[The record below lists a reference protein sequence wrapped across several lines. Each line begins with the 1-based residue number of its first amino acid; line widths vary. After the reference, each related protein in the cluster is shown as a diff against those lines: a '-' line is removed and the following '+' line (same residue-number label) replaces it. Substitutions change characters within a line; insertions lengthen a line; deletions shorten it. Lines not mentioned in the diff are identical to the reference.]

1 MSQDISA
8 NSVSVQS
15 ETAKA
20 ASAQAPAKSATKRLY
35 SDEVHAELLELQ
47 TDIEL
52 LFKQLQGLS
61 NKQLS
66 QVGSAQ

>member
-1 MSQDISA
+1 MSQDIQVK
-8 NSVSVQS
+8 SVQVQS
-15 ETAKA
+15 EAPKA
-20 ASAQAPAKSATKRLY
+20 SNAQAPAKSVTKRLY

-61 NKQLS
+61 NNQLS